1 MGIAFRP
8 MTPEEIAAR
17 DQALRDQQARLAQD
31 DGRAYWLARAVGYGL
46 HYDDAAALWDRG
58 MVLAEMS
65 EVSDEAVEKAREFFR
80 E

>member
-17 DQALRDQQARLAQD
+17 DAELAAQKERLGAN
-31 DGRAYWLARAVGYGL
+31 DGRAYWIARAAGYGF
-46 HYDDAAALWDRG
+46 HYDQAAALWDRG

-65 EVSDEAVEKAREFFR
+65 EVTDAAVEEATRW
-80 E
+80 